1 MNGVFSLIRGRYF
14 KFTGHSLLDMFIGV
28 LHAYDT
34 LSTGLNMNDI
44 QKQKQIICVFN
55 KYRLILFR

>member
-44 QKQKQIICVFN
+44 QN
-55 KYRLILFR
+55 KNKLYVYLINID